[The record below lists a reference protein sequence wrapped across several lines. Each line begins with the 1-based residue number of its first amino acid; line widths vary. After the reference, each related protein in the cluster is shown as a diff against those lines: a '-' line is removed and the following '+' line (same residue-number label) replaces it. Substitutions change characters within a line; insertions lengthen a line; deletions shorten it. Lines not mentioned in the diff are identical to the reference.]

1 MNQKRRKTI
10 IDIKEVI
17 VDSRN
22 KTNDILLEEEMSYD
36 NMPENLQGS
45 IKGEES
51 EEAVEILEEIV
62 ELLDEAISK
71 FEEM

>member
-51 EEAVEILEEIV
+51 EEAIEILEEIV